1 VSPAK
6 PGHAAGATRG
16 NRARKRG
23 LLLAGAGGCVAAA
36 LVALLTWFLIP
47 AGAGRGGRTGSNPAV
62 APPVAASR
70 PGASAADQRPG
81 GPAAGQN
88 GAGVG
93 TAAPAGSA
101 PPGGVKPA
109 TGPGANPGPAGG
121 DSAAPSTSPSSP
133 SSTSPSAAAGAKTLS
148 SSAGSVRAR
157 CAGNKAELISWQPK
171 DPYTVQRVNQGPT
184 LAATIV
190 FKAAAS
196 RIRMT
201 VTCVGGT
208 PTAVVVPL

>member
-1 VSPAK
+1 
-6 PGHAAGATRG
+6 
-16 NRARKRG
+16 
-23 LLLAGAGGCVAAA
+23 
-36 LVALLTWFLIP
+36 
-47 AGAGRGGRTGSNPAV
+47 
-62 APPVAASR
+62 
-70 PGASAADQRPG
+70 
-81 GPAAGQN
+81 
-88 GAGVG
+88 
-93 TAAPAGSA
+93 
-101 PPGGVKPA
+101 
-109 TGPGANPGPAGG
+109 
-121 DSAAPSTSPSSP
+121 
-133 SSTSPSAAAGAKTLS
+133 
-148 SSAGSVRAR
+148 VRAR